1 MRIIPIMVAQQKK
14 RSQKMKI
21 TVTIDNQKLGLD
33 DFVDRWAWGLNSI
46 TYLGN
51 DMSEHDELLNMQ
63 SRVKE
68 LAVKRFFKLY
78 EKEQTQMKTESK

>member
-1 MRIIPIMVAQQKK
+1 
-14 RSQKMKI
+14 MKI

-33 DFVDRWAWGLNSI
+33 DFVERWTWGLNSI

-51 DMSEHDELLNMQ
+51 DMSEHDELLDMQ
-63 SRVKE
+63 ARIKE

-78 EKEQTQMKTESK
+78 EKEQTQTKETESK